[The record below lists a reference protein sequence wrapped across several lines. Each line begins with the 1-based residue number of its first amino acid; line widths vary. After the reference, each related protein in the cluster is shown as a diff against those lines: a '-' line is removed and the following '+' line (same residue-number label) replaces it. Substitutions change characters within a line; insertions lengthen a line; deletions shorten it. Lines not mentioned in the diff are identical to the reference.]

1 MRSEM
6 THWER
11 MRAALRGEET
21 DRPPICLWHHWPVK
35 DQAADSL
42 AAAIIEWQREYDC
55 DLVKHAP
62 AGSYVVEDWGGQTT
76 YIPEND
82 RGLGIRTITRRAI
95 TATEQWPRL
104 AQLDVNRG
112 HLAMQLEA
120 VRLVAEALGDSV
132 PVLQTVFSPLNT
144 APKLA
149 GDRAFADM
157 RRHPDLFKQGLQII
171 AETTAR
177 FALASL
183 QAGAH
188 GLFFVAPCNR
198 RLYSEAE
205 YRKFGEPYDRII
217 LETARPEA
225 EILVLLAQGE
235 EVMFDLVAD
244 YPIDALN
251 WHDRTA
257 GPSLQEAQERFSGL
271 LMGGIDERGTLF
283 NGPPEAIRAEVHD
296 AVTQTQGR
304 RLLVGPGGA
313 PPVATPAEHFR
324 VARLAVEEVEGT
336 NPRSI

>member
-1 MRSEM
+1 MTTRSEM

-11 MRAALRGEET
+11 MRAALKGEET
-21 DRPPICLWHHWPVK
+21 DRVPICLWHHWPVK
-35 DQAADSL
+35 DQSPESL
-42 AAAIIEWQREYDC
+42 AATIIEWQGEYDC

-95 TATEQWPRL
+95 TETAQWPRL
-104 AQLDVNRG
+104 EQLDVRQG

-132 PVLQTVFSPLNT
+132 PIVQTVFSPLNI

-149 GDRAFADM
+149 GDRSFTHM
-157 RRHPDLFKQGLQII
+157 RQQPKLFKQGLQII

-183 QAGAH
+183 EAGAH
-188 GLFFVAPCNR
+188 GLLFVAPCNR

-205 YRKFGEPYDRII
+205 YREFGEPYDRII
-217 LETARPEA
+217 LDAARPEA
-225 EILVLLAQGE
+225 EVLLALAQGE
-235 EVMFDLVAD
+235 EVMFDLIAA
-244 YPIDALN
+244 YPLDALN

-257 GPSLQEAQERFSGL
+257 GPSLEEAQDRFPGL
-271 LMGGIDERGTLF
+271 LMGGIDEKGTLL
-283 NGPPEAIRAEVHD
+283 NGPPAAIQAEIDD
-296 AVTQTQGR
+296 AIAQIGGR
-304 RLLVGPGGA
+304 RLLIGPGGA
-313 PPVATPAEHFR
+313 PLIATPAEHFR
-324 VARLAVEEVEGT
+324 AAREAVE
-336 NPRSI
+336 I